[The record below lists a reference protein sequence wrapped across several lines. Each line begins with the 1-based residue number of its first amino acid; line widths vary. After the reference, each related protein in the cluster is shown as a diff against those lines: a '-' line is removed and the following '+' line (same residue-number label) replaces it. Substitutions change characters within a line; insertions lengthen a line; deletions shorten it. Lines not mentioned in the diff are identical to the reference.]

1 LSIDWRLIHQNR
13 RFIQKSYEDHPGKAA
28 LNWIKPTGSG
38 YKANV
43 KRHLHVP
50 RLFTLAR
57 RRPVQFLRLIYR
69 AEDIMMIATISCFGS
84 TVKHRYRPAL
94 RRIVNGALLAFCL
107 GSGMAAANDQ
117 ISVGT
122 VNGEDIWLADVL
134 RAAERLPEEFQ
145 QAPLENYFSQ
155 LVADIIDSK
164 LAATAARTDAFDQKP
179 EIAEAMAMAANRVL
193 AESWLAE
200 KVRSEI
206 TETAIQN
213 AYDKFVADTASREQ
227 VTASHILVETE
238 TEATALITALQQ
250 GADFAELAKEKS
262 TGPSGPNG
270 GALGTFGRG
279 QMVPAFE
286 TAAFNLE
293 AGSVSET
300 PVQTQFGW
308 HVIKV
313 ESKEIAQAPDL
324 QDMRAQLA
332 NNLTTQTLSRI
343 LEELR
348 ARQDIQLR
356 SFAEIRTD
364 AMNTAQ

>member
-1 LSIDWRLIHQNR
+1 
-13 RFIQKSYEDHPGKAA
+13 
-28 LNWIKPTGSG
+28 
-38 YKANV
+38 
-43 KRHLHVP
+43 
-50 RLFTLAR
+50 
-57 RRPVQFLRLIYR
+57 
-69 AEDIMMIATISCFGS
+69 MIATICCFGS

-94 RRIVNGALLAFCL
+94 RRIGCGALLAFCL
-107 GSGMAAANDQ
+107 GSGVAAANDQ

-122 VNGEDIWLADVL
+122 VNGEDIWLDDVL

-164 LAATAARTDAFDQKP
+164 LAATAARTDAYDQKP

-238 TEATALITALQQ
+238 TEATAIITALQH
-250 GADFAELAKEKS
+250 GADFAKLAKEKS
-262 TGPSGPNG
+262 TRPKR
-270 GALGTFGRG
+270 AEWRCARHIRRG

-286 TAAFNLE
+286 TAAFNLA
-293 AGSVSET
+293 AGSVSDS

-313 ESKEIAQAPDL
+313 ESKEIAPAPDL

-332 NNLTTQTLSRI
+332 NNLSTQTLSRI

-356 SFAEIRTD
+356 SFADIRTD
-364 AMNTAQ
+364 AMNAAQ

>member
-1 LSIDWRLIHQNR
+1 MKSSRILFGALFLFFLVGVNNKVIAQDPIFTQFYSNPIYLNPAFAGSRVCP
-13 RFIQKSYEDHPGKAA
+13 RFA
-28 LNWIKPTGSG
+28 LNYRNEWPNISG
-38 YKANV
+38 N
-43 KRHLHVP
+43 
-50 RLFTLAR
+50 FIT
-57 RRPVQFLRLIYR
+57 
-69 AEDIMMIATISCFGS
+69 T
-84 TVKHRYRPAL
+84 
-94 RRIVNGALLAFCL
+94 
-107 GSGMAAANDQ
+107 AAA
-117 ISVGT
+117 
-122 VNGEDIWLADVL
+122 
-134 RAAERLPEEFQ
+134 
-145 QAPLENYFSQ
+145 Y
-155 LVADIIDSK
+155 
-164 LAATAARTDAFDQKP
+164 DQKP

-206 TETAIQN
+206 TETAIQS

-286 TAAFNLE
+286 TAAFNLA
-293 AGSVSET
+293 AGSVSDT

-313 ESKEIAQAPDL
+313 ESKEIAPAPDL

-332 NNLTTQTLSRI
+332 NNLSTQTLSRI

-356 SFAEIRTD
+356 RFAEIRTD
-364 AMNTAQ
+364 AMNAAQ